1 MVCMYVYRRIYGGG
15 GRLWKEKKKK
25 IQKGEGGNCT
35 IACVN
40 YIAYV
45 TDFHGNVLYQDS
57 FIYLLHS

>member
-1 MVCMYVYRRIYGGG
+1 MYVCMYIEEFTVVGKIVEGEEEEDSKGG
-15 GRLWKEKKKK
+15 
-25 IQKGEGGNCT
+25 GGNCT